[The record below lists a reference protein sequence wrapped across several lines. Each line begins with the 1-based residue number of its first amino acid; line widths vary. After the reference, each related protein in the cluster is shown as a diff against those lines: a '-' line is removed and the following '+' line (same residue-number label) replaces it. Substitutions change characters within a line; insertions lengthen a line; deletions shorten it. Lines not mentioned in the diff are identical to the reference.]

1 MDKHIVLDFFTRSQR
16 SILGVCSAF
25 SKAFNLPVIGI
36 RICLIVLSLIFI
48 PLGVIT
54 YIGGYLI
61 FNQKRGR
68 TVAFAL
74 VGALIGVPLS
84 YYFQSEI
91 VKNYGGLYGSTGML
105 SYLKNFT
112 SIVEEYNQYIG
123 DPWSIVF
130 NVLIS
135 MLVFTL
141 IGGAIGYFL
150 DKKHSR

>member
-1 MDKHIVLDFFTRSQR
+1 MDWALPKNPKVSIKSNVTIHFIGIEIYLVKIHFYTKIISIDRKISKILQQIIQGFISAKTIIPLIINTTIKVMDKHIVLDFFTRSQR

-74 VGALIGVPLS
+74 VGA
-84 YYFQSEI
+84 
-91 VKNYGGLYGSTGML
+91 
-105 SYLKNFT
+105 
-112 SIVEEYNQYIG
+112 
-123 DPWSIVF
+123 
-130 NVLIS
+130 
-135 MLVFTL
+135 
-141 IGGAIGYFL
+141 
-150 DKKHSR
+150 